1 MQETYGILGHHLDR
15 IGSVWL
21 VGAARSAVIRR
32 DDPVLLREPEDEVT
46 PLRDVGSKPT
56 DQHQGLAL
64 AVYLVIHLD
73 VVDVFGRHSRH
84 STQFQQIGLSIWH
97 SQRLAARRAS
107 RAPGSQG
114 RAPARATA
122 TGRLPA

>member
-32 DDPVLLREPEDEVT
+32 DDPVVLREPEDEVT
-46 PLRDVGSKPT
+46 PLRDIGPKPT
-56 DQHQGLAL
+56 NQHQRLAL

-73 VVDVFGRHSRH
+73 VVDMFGRH
-84 STQFQQIGLSIWH
+84 STQFQKIGLSYGTRNGW
-97 SQRLAARRAS
+97 RPAS
-107 RAPGSQG
+107 RPLHRGIRGA
-114 RAPARATA
+114 
-122 TGRLPA
+122 